1 MTDAERTK
9 LNGIASEANNYSHP
23 ASHPASM
30 IEESTTRKFMTDA
43 EKTLLSSLGTKAAQ
57 IKEQN
62 LGQNGYR
69 KYEDGLLIQWGY
81 MSPNSMNSTT
91 GEQYVFLSTS
101 FYNDT
106 YTVIT
111 TVISSYTSPIVK
123 EIVRK
128 YTSYFITKSIQYGSI
143 AGESYGWFAI
153 GRWKL

>member
-1 MTDAERTK
+1 MK
-9 LNGIASEANNYSHP
+9 LNINCYS
-23 ASHPASM
+23 
-30 IEESTTRKFMTDA
+30 RKLGAILVIIF
-43 EKTLLSSLGTKAAQ
+43 LQSSLGTKAAQ
-57 IKEQN
+57 INAQN

-69 KYEDGLLIQWGY
+69 KYEDGLLIQWGD

-111 TVISSYTSPIVK
+111 TVISSHTSPIVK

-128 YTSYFITKSIQYGSI
+128 YTSYFITKSIQYGAI
-143 AGESYGWFAI
+143 AGESYSWFAI

>member
-1 MTDAERTK
+1 MNLIMNSFSRK
-9 LNGIASEANNYSHP
+9 LVLIFAV
-23 ASHPASM
+23 
-30 IEESTTRKFMTDA
+30 IIWQ
-43 EKTLLSSLGTKAAQ
+43 SSLGTKAAQ

-81 MSPNSMNSTT
+81 MSPYSMNSTT
-91 GEQYVFLSTS
+91 GEQNVFLSTS

-111 TVISSYTSPIVK
+111 TVISSHTSPIVK
-123 EIVRK
+123 EIVKK
-128 YTSYFITKSIQYGSI
+128 YTSYFITRSIQYGSI

>member
-1 MTDAERTK
+1 
-9 LNGIASEANNYSHP
+9 
-23 ASHPASM
+23 
-30 IEESTTRKFMTDA
+30 
-43 EKTLLSSLGTKAAQ
+43 TKAAQ